1 MDFWT
6 RSQVRNYT
14 RDNLWVVIIDPL
26 CTLKISH
33 SPYMYPA
40 VSWSC
45 WHPHS
50 ATLFVALYFWWS
62 LVIPQNNYYLLWK
75 TTTCRLWPQIF
86 FEVIHV
92 VYVSGFINCHHIGID
107 IWEGGSDCNFQ
118 ITFLKG
124 ALYTI
129 LYMIIII
136 VTLLLSCQNGVETDN
151 EVHSLTY
158 QCPYNTKRKIQTNS
172 SRKLKVH
179 KFSFKRFYNYFV

>member
-1 MDFWT
+1 VDFWT

-40 VSWSC
+40 VSWSW

-92 VYVSGFINCHHIGID
+92 VDVSGFINCHHIGID
-107 IWEGGSDCNFQ
+107 IWEGGSDCNFSDN
-118 ITFLKG
+118 IAEGGTIH
-124 ALYTI
+124 YTV
-129 LYMIIII
+129 Y
-136 VTLLLSCQNGVETDN
+136 DN
-151 EVHSLTY
+151 YYCNFAAFMSKWCWNW
-158 QCPYNTKRKIQTNS
+158 QWS
-172 SRKLKVH
+172 SFTHISMPLQHQEEDSNK
-179 KFSFKRFYNYFV
+179 